1 MALRYLLDE
10 NVAVALAVGLRQHA
24 PELVVWVVG
33 DPGAPPPGTLD
44 PALLRW
50 CDEHDFVLVTN
61 NRRTMPVHLA
71 AHLGEGRHVPGVVV
85 LSPRLSLA
93 ETIENLRDAATLS
106 LPDEYRDQ
114 LRHLPL

>member
-10 NVAVALAVGLRQHA
+10 NVAAALAIGPRQHA
-24 PELVVWVVG
+24 PELVVWAVG
-33 DPGAPPPGTLD
+33 EPGAPPPGTLD
-44 PALLRW
+44 PALLQW
-50 CDEHDFVLVTN
+50 CEAHDFVLVTN

-71 AHLGEGRHVPGVVV
+71 AHLGAGRHVPGIVVF
-85 LSPRLSLA
+85 SPRLSLA